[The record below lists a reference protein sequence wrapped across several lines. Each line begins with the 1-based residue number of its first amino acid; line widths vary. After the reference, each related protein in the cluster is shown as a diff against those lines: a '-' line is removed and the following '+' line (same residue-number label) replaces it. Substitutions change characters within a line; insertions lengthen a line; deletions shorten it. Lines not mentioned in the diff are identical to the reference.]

1 MIALIVNPAAG
12 RGAAPARAVAVEQAL
27 RALGPLRRYETRAA
41 GDERRCARAAC
52 DDGATVVA
60 VVGGDGSVHHV
71 VRGLLEAAGPGNP
84 TAIPL
89 AIYAAGTG
97 NDLVKSLGTPAHE
110 TAAMTARIAQR
121 VTRRIDVG
129 YIDDIPFVNAAGL
142 GFDVEVLE
150 RMEHRS
156 WLSGTAAYV
165 VTALRALF
173 GYAGYHASLVTP
185 QTRQDGPHL
194 LTVFANGH
202 TFGGTFRIAP
212 HARLDDGALA
222 CVNIRAVAPRERP
235 GVFLRAVRGSH
246 LGHPS
251 VMHSTGDTFTIIAPA
266 PLAFEA
272 DGERYRSRGAEIG
285 VRVTARQLSVIA

>member
-12 RGAAPARAVAVEQAL
+12 RGAAQARAVSAEQAL
-27 RALGPLRRYETRAA
+27 RALGPLRRYDTRAA
-41 GDERRCARAAC
+41 GDERRCAHAAC
-52 DDGATVVA
+52 DDGATVIA
-60 VVGGDGSVHHV
+60 VVGGDGSVHHL

-97 NDLVKSLGTPAHE
+97 NDLVKSLGTPAHDVQ
-110 TAAMTARIAQR
+110 AMTERVARRAAR
-121 VTRRIDVG
+121 HIDVG

-150 RMEHRS
+150 RMQRRS

-173 GYAGYHASLVTP
+173 GYAGYHASLITP
-185 QTRQDGPHL
+185 QTRQDGAHL

-212 HARLDDGALA
+212 DAQLDDGALD
-222 CVNIRAVAPRERP
+222 CVNIRALSPLERP
-235 GVFLRAVRGSH
+235 GVFLRAVRGTH
-246 LGHPS
+246 LDHAA
-251 VMHSTGDTFTIIAPA
+251 VTHCTGDTFTIIAPA
-266 PLAFEA
+266 PLSFEA
-272 DGERYRSRGAEIG
+272 DGERYGSRGAEIR
-285 VRVTARQLSVIA
+285 VRVAARQLMVIA